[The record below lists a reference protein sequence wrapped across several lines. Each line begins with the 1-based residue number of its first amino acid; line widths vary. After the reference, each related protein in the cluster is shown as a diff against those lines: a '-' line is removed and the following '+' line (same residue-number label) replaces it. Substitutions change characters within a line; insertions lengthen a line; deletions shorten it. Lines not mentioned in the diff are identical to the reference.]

1 MKTTTATQ
9 DRAPRSNQRGMT
21 LVEVM
26 IASGIGS
33 IVLAI
38 VAVLTVFAVRSF
50 AALGNYQELDQASSL
65 AVDRMSKEIR
75 EATSVV
81 SFQNAGTTKWM
92 VFANTNASPAYTIRY
107 EWTEADGL
115 LTAKRSDQ
123 ELSEILLRGC
133 DRWDFA
139 LYQRTP
145 LPGPSF
151 GFSTNIANQ
160 AECKLVTM
168 TWQCSRA
175 LGGTDLLNTETVQT
189 AQIVIRNQR
198 TP

>member
-1 MKTTTATQ
+1 MKTTSATQ
-9 DRAPRSNQRGMT
+9 YRFRHGNQRGMT

-26 IASGIGS
+26 VASGIGS

-38 VAVLTVFAVRSF
+38 VAALAVFALRSF
-50 AALGNYQELDQASSL
+50 AAMGNYQALDQASSFAADL
-65 AVDRMSKEIR
+65 ISKEVRI
-75 EATSVV
+75 ATGVV
-81 SFQNAGTTKWM
+81 GFQNTGTTKWM

-115 LTAKRSDQ
+115 LTAKRSDR
-123 ELSEILLRGC
+123 EESEVLLQGC
-133 DRWDFA
+133 DRWDFTF
-139 LYQRTP
+139 YQRTP

-151 GFSTNIANQ
+151 GFSTNMANL
-160 AECKLVTM
+160 AECKLVEM
-168 TWQCSRA
+168 TWQCSRD

>member
-1 MKTTTATQ
+1 MKTTHSTHYRVHRT
-9 DRAPRSNQRGMT
+9 DQRGMT
-21 LVEVM
+21 LVEMMV
-26 IASGIGS
+26 ALFIGS
-33 IVLAI
+33 MVMAI
-38 VAVLTVFAVRSF
+38 VSALVVFALRSF
-50 AALGNYQELDQASSL
+50 AAMGHYQALDQASSL
-65 AVDRMSKEIR
+65 AADLMSKEVR

-81 SFQNAGTTKWM
+81 SFQDSGTTKWM

-123 ELSEILLRGC
+123 EEAEILLRGC
-133 DRWDFA
+133 ERWDFTF
-139 LYQRTP
+139 YQRTP

-151 GFSTNIANQ
+151 GFTTNMANQ
-160 AECKLVTM
+160 AECKMVEM
-168 TWQCSRA
+168 TWRCSRG
-175 LGGTDLLNTETVQT
+175 LGGTALLNTETVQT

>member
-1 MKTTTATQ
+1 MKTTNATHY
-9 DRAPRSNQRGMT
+9 RFHRSDQRGMT

-26 IASGIGS
+26 VALGIGS
-33 IVLAI
+33 VVLAI
-38 VAVLTVFAVRSF
+38 VAALAGFALRSF
-50 AALGNYQELDQASSL
+50 AAMGNYQVLDQASAL
-65 AVDRMSKEIR
+65 AADLMSKEVR

-81 SFQNAGTTKWM
+81 GFQNTGTTKWM

-115 LTAKRSDQ
+115 LTAKRSDH
-123 ELSEILLRGC
+123 EESEVLLRGC
-133 DRWDFA
+133 DRWDFTF
-139 LYQRTP
+139 YQRTP

-151 GFSTNIANQ
+151 GFTTNMANQ
-160 AECKLVTM
+160 AECKLVEM
-168 TWQCSRA
+168 TWQCSRG